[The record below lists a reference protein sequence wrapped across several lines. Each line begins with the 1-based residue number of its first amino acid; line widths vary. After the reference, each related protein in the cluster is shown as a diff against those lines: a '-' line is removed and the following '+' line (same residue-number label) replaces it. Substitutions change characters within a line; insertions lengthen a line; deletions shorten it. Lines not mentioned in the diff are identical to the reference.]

1 MPSLEDDSLPRRK
14 EDIMKEIE
22 DIQRRA
28 YEEGFASGEKAGF
41 ADGEQK
47 AAVLVERLETIIDE
61 VAIFKEN
68 LVKEMEKQVVD
79 FAVAMARKIIIDEIN
94 AHPEIIVAVVKEALK
109 RLQRM
114 GTITIKINPALYDLF
129 MQNKPELIDIH
140 EDIIF
145 DVSSNVSLTGP
156 LVISQTEE
164 VVTDIEALIANVI
177 QDINNVKAVKTE
189 LRNQSSGL
197 RVQNADYIQEDPGMT
212 RDIAGPDGEEGRI
225 P

>member
-1 MPSLEDDSLPRRK
+1 MPSLEDSRLPRK
-14 EDIMKEIE
+14 EDILKDIE

-47 AAVLVERLETIIDE
+47 AEVLVERLDKIIDE
-61 VAIFKEN
+61 VAVFKEN
-68 LVKEMEKQVVD
+68 LVREVEKQVVD
-79 FAVAMARKIIIDEIN
+79 FALAMARKIIIDEIS
-94 AHPEIIVAVVKEALK
+94 AKPEIIVTVVKEALK

-129 MQNKPELIDIH
+129 MKKKPELMDIH

-145 DVSSNVSLTGP
+145 DVNSNVSLTGP

-164 VVTDIEALIANVI
+164 VVTDIEALIANITDDVNI
-177 QDINNVKAVKTE
+177 VKARKTE
-189 LRNQSSGL
+189 FRT
-197 RVQNADYIQEDPGMT
+197 QNTDYRQDNSVVTP
-212 RDIAGPDGEEGRI
+212 DIALQTGDEGHAS
-225 P
+225 